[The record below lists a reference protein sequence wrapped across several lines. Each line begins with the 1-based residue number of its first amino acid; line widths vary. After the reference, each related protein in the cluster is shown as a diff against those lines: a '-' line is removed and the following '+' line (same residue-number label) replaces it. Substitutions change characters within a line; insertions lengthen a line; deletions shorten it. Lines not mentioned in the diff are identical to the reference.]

1 MFMRSK
7 RYDDAKSI
15 LEEFKDFE
23 RYNPNIIAQMTEL
36 FDLEKFRYKKY
47 SISIINTH
55 KHIIKIS
62 ISLTYMMIFDV

>member
-1 MFMRSK
+1 MRSK

-36 FDLEKFRYKKY
+36 FDLEKFRYKNTQFQLLIHTYIQKY
-47 SISIINTH
+47 SFTIQFD
-55 KHIIKIS
+55 HIIRY
-62 ISLTYMMIFDV
+62 L